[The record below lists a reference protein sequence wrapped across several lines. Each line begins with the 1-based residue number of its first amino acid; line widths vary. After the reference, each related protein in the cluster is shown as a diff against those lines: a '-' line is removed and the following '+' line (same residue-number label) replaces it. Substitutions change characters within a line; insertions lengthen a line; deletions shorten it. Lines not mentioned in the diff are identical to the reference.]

1 MDPVNPV
8 TVNLAIDGMTCAACA
23 IRVEKALARL
33 PGVDAAVNLAT
44 ERARIRFAPGATD
57 IPALLETVRKAG
69 YGARELAA
77 TSREAEK
84 IRRAENYRRELRW
97 FWLSAALTLPLLLQ
111 MGVMFAGV
119 HVDFLPRWLQWALAT
134 PVQFLVGRRFYVG
147 AWNALRGGAA
157 NMDVLVALGTSMAY
171 LFSAA
176 VTLFGLHHHHV
187 YFEASAAIITLVLMG
202 KLLEARAKGKT
213 SGAIEKLL
221 QLQPRQVRVER
232 DGKSLD
238 LDLAAVVA
246 GDLVIV
252 RTGERI
258 AVDGNVVDGGS
269 MVDESML
276 TGESMPV
283 SKRTNDRVY
292 AATQNLSGALKVLAT
307 GVGSRTQLAN
317 IVRLV
322 EEAQGSKAP
331 IQRLADR
338 ISGVFVPV
346 VLAISLATL
355 FAWWLATGDFTQALV
370 NSVAVLVI
378 ACPCALGL
386 ATPTAVA
393 VGTGRGAQS
402 GILVRSADALE
413 RAEKI
418 DVLVVD
424 KTGTLTVGHPAVTNI
439 FAAPGS
445 NESEVLRLAASLEQ
459 YSTHPLAAAILA
471 RASESGVA
479 ILPVTDFAST
489 AGLGVQGR
497 IEGRMLFIGAPRF
510 VADHGAGVDE
520 AAMLRLAAA
529 GATVIALADE
539 QHTLGVI
546 GIADAVRPGSA
557 AAIRELKALDIEV
570 IMLTGDNN
578 ATAAA
583 VAATLGIAEFRAEV
597 LPAQKA
603 VEVGRLKQTGRV
615 VAMAGDGINDAPA
628 LAIADVSFA
637 IGAGSD
643 IAIEAADVTLMRND
657 LMGVVDA
664 IRLSRST
671 LGKIRQNLFFAFIYN
686 VLGIPLAAFGLL
698 NPVIAG
704 AAMALS
710 SVSVVTNSLLLRR
723 WKPVASRQDAESAKE
738 IQHP

>member
-1 MDPVNPV
+1 MDPAAPV

-57 IPALLETVRKAG
+57 ITALVDTVRKAG

-77 TSREAEK
+77 TSREIEK
-84 IRRAENYRRELRW
+84 SRRAESYRRELRW
-97 FWLSAALTLPLLLQ
+97 FWLSAVLTVPLLLQ
-111 MGVMFAGV
+111 MGGMVAGI
-119 HVDFLPRWLQWALAT
+119 HADFLPRWLQWALAT
-134 PVQFLVGRRFYVG
+134 PVQFLVGRRFYAG

-171 LFSAA
+171 LYSAA

-202 KLLEARAKGKT
+202 KLLEARAKGRT

-238 LDLAAVVA
+238 LDLAAVMA
-246 GDLVIV
+246 GDTVIV
-252 RTGERI
+252 RPGERV
-258 AVDGNVVDGGS
+258 AVDGDVVDGAS

-283 SKRTNDRVY
+283 PKRAADRVY
-292 AATQNLSGALKVLAT
+292 AATQNLSGALRVLAT

-346 VLAISLATL
+346 VLAISVVTL
-355 FAWWLATGDFTQALV
+355 LAWWLATGDFTLAMV

-424 KTGTLTVGHPAVTNI
+424 KTGTLTVGRPAVTNI
-439 FAAPGS
+439 VPAAGS
-445 NESEVLRLAASLEQ
+445 DESEVLRLAASLER
-459 YSTHPLAAAILA
+459 YSAHPLAAAVLA
-471 RASESGVA
+471 RGSEAGVPL
-479 ILPVTDFAST
+479 LPVTEFTST

-497 IEGRMLFIGAPRF
+497 IEGRMLFLGAPRF
-510 VADHGAGVDE
+510 MADHGLAVDE
-520 AAMLRLAAA
+520 AAVERLAASGVTA
-529 GATVIALADE
+529 IVLADE
-539 QHTLGVI
+539 RGSLGVI

-557 AAIRELKALDIEV
+557 TAIKQLQALDTEV

-583 VAATLGIAEFRAEV
+583 VAATLGITKFRAEV

-603 VEVGRLKQTGRV
+603 AEVGRLKQSGRV

-628 LAIADVSFA
+628 LAMADVSFA

-643 IAIEAADVTLMRND
+643 IAIEAADITLMRND

-671 LGKIRQNLFFAFIYN
+671 LGKIRQNLFFAFFYN

-710 SVSVVTNSLLLRR
+710 SVSVVTNSLLLKR
-723 WKPVASRQDAESAKE
+723 WKPVVSRQDAKE
-738 IQHP
+738 TQRP

>member
-1 MDPVNPV
+1 MDPTTPV

-23 IRVEKALARL
+23 SRIEKALARL
-33 PGVDAAVNLAT
+33 PGVEAAVNLAT
-44 ERARIRFAPGATD
+44 ERARIRFVPGATD
-57 IPALLETVRKAG
+57 IPALVETVRKAG

-77 TSREAEK
+77 ASREFEK
-84 IRRAENYRRELRW
+84 SRRAENYRRELRW

-111 MGVMFAGV
+111 MGVMFAGIQA
-119 HVDFLPRWLQWALAT
+119 DFLPRWLQWGLAT
-134 PVQFLVGRRFYVG
+134 PVQFVVGRRFYAG

-171 LFSAA
+171 FYSAV
-176 VTLFGLHHHHV
+176 VTLAGLHDHHV

-202 KLLEARAKGKT
+202 KLLEARAKGRT

-221 QLQPRQVRVER
+221 QLQPRQIRVER
-232 DGKSLD
+232 DGKRLE
-238 LDLAAVVA
+238 LDLASVVA
-246 GDLVIV
+246 GDMVIV
-252 RTGERI
+252 RPGERI
-258 AVDGNVVDGGS
+258 AVDGDVADGVS

-283 SKRTNDRVY
+283 AKRTGDRVY

-317 IVRLV
+317 IIRLV
-322 EEAQGSKAP
+322 EDAQGSKAS

-346 VLAISLATL
+346 VLAISLVTL
-355 FAWWLATGDFTQALV
+355 LAWWFAAGDFTQALV
-370 NSVAVLVI
+370 SAVAVLVI

-418 DVLVVD
+418 GVLIVD
-424 KTGTLTVGHPAVTNI
+424 KTGTLTVGRPAVTDI
-439 FAAPGS
+439 SPATGS

-459 YSTHPLAAAILA
+459 YSAHPLATAVLA
-471 RASESGVA
+471 RGSETGA
-479 ILPVTDFAST
+479 TLLPVTDFAST

-497 IEGRMLFIGAPRF
+497 IEGRMLFLGAPRF
-510 VADHGAGVDE
+510 VADHGIAVDE
-520 AAMLRLAAA
+520 AVVLRLAAS
-529 GATVIALADE
+529 GATAIVLADE
-539 QHTLGVI
+539 QRSLGVI
-546 GIADAVRPGSA
+546 AIADAVRPGSA
-557 AAIRELKALDIEV
+557 AAIRQLKALDIEV

-578 ATAAA
+578 AAAAA
-583 VAATLGIAEFRAEV
+583 VAATLGIARFRAEV

-603 VEVGRLKQTGRV
+603 AEVGRLKQGGRM

-628 LAIADVSFA
+628 LAMADVSFA

-643 IAIEAADVTLMRND
+643 IAIEAADITLMRND

-671 LGKIRQNLFFAFIYN
+671 LGKIRQNLFFAFFYN

-710 SVSVVTNSLLLRR
+710 SVSVVTNSLLLKR
-723 WKPVASRQDAESAKE
+723 WKSLNHDQGA
-738 IQHP
+738 